1 MFLRSHDRHSEMPA
15 LGQEPKLILYW
26 LARTV
31 LNGFGFSAGLL
42 HCNWESYTWLT
53 SMILFVNF
61 PRFLSFFLPNELK
74 KFLHQATIHNVLTV
88 VAAQSVQLWQSRLVH
103 AIVEGTDKWPLLLWV
118 KTSWRDFVEV
128 LSLFLNFLSTLLTG
142 DVLRLNCDI
151 LKKKIPKLTINGS
164 YLQVCIVYIWFKRF
178 SSVVGPSSLQNV
190 RKCYDFSL
198 VLGVKLNSFHI

>member
-15 LGQEPKLILYW
+15 LGQEPKLILHW

-88 VAAQSVQLWQSRLVH
+88 VAAQSVQLWQSSLVH
-103 AIVEGTDKWPLLLWV
+103 AIVEGTDKWPLLLFMGEDFLAWFCWSAQSV
-118 KTSWRDFVEV
+118 PEFSLNSAHRWCFETELWHMKEENTKTNNEWI
-128 LSLFLNFLSTLLTG
+128 LFTSMYCLYM
-142 DVLRLNCDI
+142 I
-151 LKKKIPKLTINGS
+151 LKIFICS
-164 YLQVCIVYIWFKRF
+164 WSQ
-178 SSVVGPSSLQNV
+178 
-190 RKCYDFSL
+190 
-198 VLGVKLNSFHI
+198 

>member
-15 LGQEPKLILYW
+15 WGQEPKLILHW

-61 PRFLSFFLPNELK
+61 PRFLSFFLPHELK
-74 KFLHQATIHNVLTV
+74 KFLQQATIHNVLTV
-88 VAAQSVQLWQSRLVH
+88 VAAHVCSR
-103 AIVEGTDKWPLLLWV
+103 DNQDWFMPLLKALTNDLFWYLCV
-118 KTSWRDFVEV
+118 KTSCSDFVEV
-128 LSLFLNFLSTLLTG
+128 LSVFQNFLSALLTG

-151 LKKKIPKLTINGS
+151 WKKKIPKLTMNGS
-164 YLQVCIVYIWFKRF
+164 CLQVCIVYIWF
-178 SSVVGPSSLQNV
+178 
-190 RKCYDFSL
+190 
-198 VLGVKLNSFHI
+198 